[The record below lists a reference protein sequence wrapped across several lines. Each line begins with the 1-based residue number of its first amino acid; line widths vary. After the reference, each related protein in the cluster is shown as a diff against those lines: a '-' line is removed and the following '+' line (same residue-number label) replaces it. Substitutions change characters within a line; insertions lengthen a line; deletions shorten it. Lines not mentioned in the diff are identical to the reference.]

1 VMRGLTIVV
10 VCVVLGGCASA
21 RTGVGVLRPAVP
33 DAATAMR
40 IAEAVWDGRIRP
52 GEPPAALA
60 REAVLVG
67 GVWEVS
73 GAPEDYCRDFV
84 PGNCGEDL
92 ECVCI
97 VAGGVAGARID
108 RVTGRVLEI
117 YLGR

>member
-1 VMRGLTIVV
+1 MMRGLTVV
-10 VCVVLGGCASA
+10 GVCVVLGGCASA
-21 RTGVGVLRPAVP
+21 RTGVGVSRPAVR

-40 IAEAVWDGRIRP
+40 IAEAVWDGRIRS
-52 GEPPAALA
+52 GEPPAARA

-73 GAPEDYCRDFV
+73 GAPEDYCKDFV

-108 RVTGRVLEI
+108 QDTGRVLEI